1 MLPHTAMSD
10 SVLSPSDLSSALLA
24 TETAVDVLRWQAVM
38 RRDGNADGSFY
49 YAVRTT
55 GVVCRP
61 SCPARQARRENV
73 LFYDT
78 YSAAL
83 QAGYRPCKRCKPDQ
97 DSVVERQ
104 TQAVLCACQAIAHAD
119 TLPSLE
125 TLAQLVGMSRF
136 HFHRLFKAHMGITPK
151 AYAAAC
157 RAKKL
162 RTQLTHSATVT
173 EAMVDAGFQSSG
185 GFYATTSQLLGM
197 TPSAYR
203 RGGSGTQ
210 IRFGVGQCWLG
221 AILVAATERGICAV
235 TLGEDPAQLVRELQ
249 DRFAQAELIGGDARF
264 EQWMATVIGVI
275 EQRDDTAV
283 AQTLPLDVC
292 GSAFQQRVWQA
303 LCAIPIGA
311 RISYSELAQRIGQP
325 AAVRAVASA
334 CAANTIAVLIPC
346 HRVVR
351 TDGSLSGYRWGVER
365 KKALLQREQ
374 ATTGSDDD

>member
-1 MLPHTAMSD
+1 MPDPALAPAI
-10 SVLSPSDLSSALLA
+10 SDLTSLPLA
-24 TETAVDVLRWQAVM
+24 DAASIDALRWQAVIQ
-38 RRDGNADGSFY
+38 RDAKADGSFY

-61 SCPARQARRENV
+61 SCPSRHARRENV
-73 LFYDT
+73 LFYDS

-97 DSVVERQ
+97 EGLAERQ
-104 TQAVLCACQAIAHAD
+104 GQAVAHACEVIE
-119 TLPSLE
+119 TAEILPSLE

-151 AYAAAC
+151 AYAAAH

-162 RTQLTHSATVT
+162 REQLAHGVTVT
-173 EAMVDAGFQSSG
+173 EAMYDAGFQSSG
-185 GFYATTSQLLGM
+185 GFYATSSQLLGM
-197 TPSAYR
+197 TPGAYR
-203 RGGSGTQ
+203 SGGSGLQ

-221 AILVAATERGICAV
+221 AILVAATERGICAI
-235 TLGEDPAQLVRELQ
+235 TLGDDPAQLVRELQ

-275 EQRDDTAV
+275 EQHEDITA
-283 AQTLPLDVC
+283 AQLLPLDVR
-292 GSAFQQRVWQA
+292 GTAFQQQVWQS
-303 LCAIPIGA
+303 LRAIPIGV
-311 RISYSELAQRIGQP
+311 RISYTELAQRIGQP

-334 CAANTIAVLIPC
+334 CAANKIAVLIPC

-365 KKALLQREQ
+365 KKALLQRENKES
-374 ATTGSDDD
+374 GGNDD

>member
-1 MLPHTAMSD
+1 MPDLAPAT
-10 SVLSPSDLSSALLA
+10 SDLTSLPLA
-24 TETAVDVLRWQAVM
+24 DAASVNALRWQAVTQ
-38 RRDGNADGSFY
+38 RDAKADGSFY

-61 SCPARQARRENV
+61 SCPSRHARRENV

-78 YSAAL
+78 YNAAL

-97 DSVVERQ
+97 EGIAERQ
-104 TQAVLCACQAIAHAD
+104 GQAVAYACQVIEHAAN
-119 TLPSLE
+119 LPSLE
-125 TLAQLVGMSRF
+125 TLAELVGMSRY

-151 AYAAAC
+151 AYASAH
-157 RAKKL
+157 RANKL
-162 RTQLTHSATVT
+162 RVQLAHGVTVT
-173 EAMVDAGFQSSG
+173 EAMYDAGFQSSG
-185 GFYATTSQLLGM
+185 GFYATSSQLLGM
-197 TPSAYR
+197 TPGAYR
-203 RGGSGTQ
+203 SGGSGLQ

-221 AILVAATERGICAV
+221 AILVAATEHGICAI
-235 TLGEDPAQLVRELQ
+235 TLGDDPVQLVRELQ
-249 DRFAQAELIGGDARF
+249 DRFAKAELIGGDARF

-275 EQRDDTAV
+275 EVHENSAA
-283 AQTLPLDVC
+283 AQMLPLDVR
-292 GSAFQQRVWQA
+292 GTAFQQQVWQA
-303 LCAIPIGA
+303 LRAIPIGV

-365 KKALLQREQ
+365 KKALLQRENT
-374 ATTGSDDD
+374 APGSKDD